1 MQTRWNFEIYLCTL
15 VLNNIKQQEDPR
27 KLRAVS
33 RKSRHKPS
41 AIIDPPRGFTAR
53 FTSSLH
59 DELPLHLR
67 GKQS

>member
-33 RKSRHKPS
+33 RKSQHKRCIS
-41 AIIDPPRGFTAR
+41 EESKVENVLDRKKTMR
-53 FTSSLH
+53 NDS
-59 DELPLHLR
+59 
-67 GKQS
+67 